1 MIGRIFIFAGVLMML
16 IGLAAHI
23 HHESKLYDA
32 RMNHNEIQ
40 LERVLGEMEYPIDV
54 IKAPNQFPHF
64 EHSYLLIDLH
74 SESVYPIRSERS
86 VEMFL
91 LHFPLFLP
99 CLHYHQDLI
108 QFFHFLS
115 VFRL

>member
-64 EHSYLLIDLH
+64 EHSYLLIDANEVTWRTGEVRFNMPHKL
-74 SESVYPIRSERS
+74 YKRKTERK
-86 VEMFL
+86 
-91 LHFPLFLP
+91 
-99 CLHYHQDLI
+99 
-108 QFFHFLS
+108 
-115 VFRL
+115 